1 MSGKWR
7 LVLTGI
13 GNPEPQYA
21 GTRHNVGLYMLEL
34 LRKRLGLQGRTYSPV
49 PNTGGKVHYIE
60 DEHCTILRSDG
71 QYMNLSGEQVCKVWA
86 RYAKY
91 QARHVVI
98 HDELSVACGKVQLRA
113 PSTSIRGHNG
123 LRSLQKCS
131 GGRVPFAKL
140 AIGIGREPGSRSR
153 DPASVSRWVLGAL
166 TPQELQTLLTQSE
179 PAAWRALTQY
189 IS

>member
-1 MSGKWR
+1 MCGKWR

-34 LRKRLGLQGRTYSPV
+34 LRKRLGLQDRTYSPV
-49 PNTGGKVHYIE
+49 PHTGGKVHYIE
-60 DEHCTILRSDG
+60 GEHCTLLRSDG
-71 QYMNLSGEQVCKVWA
+71 QYMNLSGEQICKVWA

-91 QARHVVI
+91 QAQHVVI
-98 HDELSVACGKVQLRA
+98 HDELSVRCGKVQLRA
-113 PSTSIRGHNG
+113 ATASIRGHNG
-123 LRSLQKCS
+123 LRSLVKCS

-140 AIGIGREPGSRSR
+140 AVGIGRDPGSHSR

-166 TPQELQTLLTQSE
+166 TSQEQQTLLTQSE
-179 PAAWRALTQY
+179 PATWSALARYT
-189 IS
+189 S

>member
-21 GTRHNVGLYMLEL
+21 GTRHNVGAIYAGAAT
-34 LRKRLGLQGRTYSPV
+34 KAAWSAGRTYSPV

-98 HDELSVACGKVQLRA
+98 HDELSVAWE
-113 PSTSIRGHNG
+113 
-123 LRSLQKCS
+123 KCS
-131 GGRVPFAKL
+131 
-140 AIGIGREPGSRSR
+140 
-153 DPASVSRWVLGAL
+153 
-166 TPQELQTLLTQSE
+166 SE
-179 PAAWRALTQY
+179 PQHQY
-189 IS
+189 